1 VTSQRLSQG
10 EEHLAYIEWTDLLYL
25 RLRWG
30 EPQTIGS
37 LAESMNAP
45 RRAIE
50 KAVESLRASGAPVV
64 TGSAGVWLSS
74 DERELLAAY
83 RALRKRAVGQMANA
97 RPLLRTA
104 RSYSKNRQLGFPW

>member
-1 VTSQRLSQG
+1 VTSFG
-10 EEHLAYIEWTDLLYL
+10 ETPLMEIQWADLLYL

-50 KAVESLRASGAPVV
+50 KAVEQLRGSGAPVV

-74 DERELLAAY
+74 DPAEILGAY
-83 RALRKRAVGQMANA
+83 RALRRRAIGQLVGA

-104 RSYSKNRQLGFPW
+104 EAYSRNRQTRLPW